1 MKTKQQVVRS
11 LQSLTPKQRRRL
23 SFYLSLQFLNSLLD
37 IMGVLLM
44 GLIILQV
51 QDTALDSRSST
62 TYALQKLLPSNY
74 IGFSASESLFLLL
87 LLSLLLFS
95 LKAVM
100 APLLQKK
107 LLIFLG
113 GIATGYSQDL
123 TSRLFS
129 KDIVFNQRRTTQESA
144 YILVSGSFITFQGIL
159 GFSALALSELVI
171 LIGILVLLLTLNV
184 YLTTFMVAYFGLLL
198 FFLNRSL
205 KGLILKQNTIVNDSQ
220 IGATTTIQET
230 IASYREVFVNQ
241 KIDQLVKTLV
251 EYLRNS
257 INAGASLTWANLIP
271 KYVFDTSV
279 ILGISIIG
287 GFAYVFYSPEEAVVI
302 VVFFLLST
310 SRILPS
316 LLRFNT
322 GLQGIQNCGDAANR
336 LFDLVEELNDSE
348 TEYAPDETHMT
359 RCAVDESL
367 IEVDSLSFKYQG
379 ATPLIL
385 DNLSFRIKKG
395 EFLAVVGPSGS
406 GKSTLVDLLIGVIN
420 DPSGSIRIG
429 ETTPRLQVRS
439 NPGRIGYVPQNVA
452 LFSRSLLENIALGVP
467 VDEIDQVRLK
477 RAVGRSALT
486 ELVESLPLGLSTL
499 VGQNGYN
506 FSGGQ
511 KQRIGLARAFYS
523 DPEILVLDEATSA
536 LDAETEHQIKQMLS
550 SLAGDLTLIV
560 VAHRLATVQ
569 KADKVLYLGSG
580 GFSAVGSF
588 EELRIRVPNFDSQAK
603 LLGI

>member
-1 MKTKQQVVRS
+1 
-11 LQSLTPKQRRRL
+11 
-23 SFYLSLQFLNSLLD
+23 
-37 IMGVLLM
+37 
-44 GLIILQV
+44 
-51 QDTALDSRSST
+51 
-62 TYALQKLLPSNY
+62 
-74 IGFSASESLFLLL
+74 
-87 LLSLLLFS
+87 
-95 LKAVM
+95 
-100 APLLQKK
+100 
-107 LLIFLG
+107 
-113 GIATGYSQDL
+113 
-123 TSRLFS
+123 
-129 KDIVFNQRRTTQESA
+129 
-144 YILVSGSFITFQGIL
+144 
-159 GFSALALSELVI
+159 
-171 LIGILVLLLTLNV
+171 
-184 YLTTFMVAYFGLLL
+184 
-198 FFLNRSL
+198 
-205 KGLILKQNTIVNDSQ
+205 
-220 IGATTTIQET
+220 
-230 IASYREVFVNQ
+230 
-241 KIDQLVKTLV
+241 
-251 EYLRNS
+251 
-257 INAGASLTWANLIP
+257 
-271 KYVFDTSV
+271 
-279 ILGISIIG
+279 
-287 GFAYVFYSPEEAVVI
+287 
-302 VVFFLLST
+302 
-310 SRILPS
+310 LPS

-322 GLQGIQNCGDAANR
+322 GLQGVQNCGDASNR

-348 TEYAPDETHMT
+348 TEYAPDETHVT
-359 RCAVDESL
+359 RCAIGESL
-367 IEVDSLSFKYQG
+367 IEVDSLSFKYPG

-406 GKSTLVDLLIGVIN
+406 GKSTLIDLLIGVIN

-467 VDEIDQVRLK
+467 IDEIDQVRLT

-499 VGQNGYN
+499 LGQNGYN

-569 KADKVLYLGSG
+569 KADRVLYLGSR

-588 EELRIRVPNFDSQAK
+588 EELRIRVPNFDIQAK
-603 LLGI
+603 LFGI